1 MSFKVAGTVTDL
13 AVQVGDQLQKG
24 DLIASLNPSSY
35 ELKVQQAEA
44 SLEQARANKR
54 NSDANYERVKGL
66 YGNSNASR
74 NDLDVARANAESASA
89 QVRSARK
96 SLEIAQ
102 LDRSYTRLTA
112 TADCSVASLDVEINE
127 NVSAGNQIATITC
140 GGGLEISVG
149 IPESLIAK
157 FKQGMSSSVRFNAI
171 PERVFEG
178 KVTEV
183 GISSQVGSATFPLV
197 IELVEP
203 DPTVRPGMAAE
214 VTFAFVNQQTG
225 LHVIPTAAVINDERG
240 VFVYLAVPGDGNT
253 AEIRR
258 RSVQTGDLLE
268 NGIEIVDGLSEG
280 DKVVTAGTSFIRE
293 KQIVLLPKE

>member
-214 VTFAFVNQQTG
+214 VTFAFVNQQNG